1 MQLSQCCQN
10 SYLLVKEEWKVASHQ
25 KGLYSLQIMKNIL
38 QHNPPADKC
47 DLCFIHAFIWES
59 VLKGQ
64 CPSRPGFWGPSV
76 SENFVKGKATER
88 LKEHQIKSWDIK
100 KKYSSVNITVSSTV
114 MTCLLSLSPNK
125 IKNWMGQ
132 ILPSCVHTAP
142 LDLSE
147 RHVTPRIHYLRLI
160 TQRTIPRLSHWAKQ
174 KGLWSGCRAR
184 VH

>member
-1 MQLSQCCQN
+1 MHL
-10 SYLLVKEEWKVASHQ
+10 YGKVFWKGNV
-25 KGLYSLQIMKNIL
+25 L
-38 QHNPPADKC
+38 PAP
-47 DLCFIHAFIWES
+47 
-59 VLKGQ
+59 V
-64 CPSRPGFWGPSV
+64 FWGPSV

-114 MTCLLSLSPNK
+114 MTCLLSLFPNK

-142 LDLSE
+142 LDLSK

-160 TQRTIPRLSHWAKQ
+160 TQWTIPRLSHWAKQ
-174 KGLWSGCRAR
+174 KGLWSECRAR
-184 VH
+184 VSVHACARGSSADGAKHLAALCNGALRYFAKCY